1 MKLNSCF
8 FIGHHNAPDN
18 IYGVLEQT
26 VERYAAD
33 YGVTSFTVGHY
44 GNFDAMAAR
53 AVRKAKTHWPEI
65 KLTLLLPYYSA
76 EIGQTPPKG
85 FDNSFYPPGMETVP
99 KRLAIPRA
107 NRWMMENSRILIAYV
122 SHPGNAKIL
131 FEQAEKRKKKGL
143 LVVENLFSQS

>member
-8 FIGHHNAPDN
+8 FIGHHNAPES
-18 IYGVLEQT
+18 IYEVLERT
-26 VERYAAD
+26 VERCAAD

-53 AVRKAKTHWPEI
+53 AVRKVKAHRPEL

-76 EIGQTPPKG
+76 EIRQALPRG

-107 NRWMMENSRILIAYV
+107 NCWMMENSSILIAYV
-122 SHPGNAKIL
+122 SHPGNAKKL
-131 FEQAEKRKKKGL
+131 FEQAEKRKEKGL
-143 LVVENLFSQS
+143 LVVENLFSKN